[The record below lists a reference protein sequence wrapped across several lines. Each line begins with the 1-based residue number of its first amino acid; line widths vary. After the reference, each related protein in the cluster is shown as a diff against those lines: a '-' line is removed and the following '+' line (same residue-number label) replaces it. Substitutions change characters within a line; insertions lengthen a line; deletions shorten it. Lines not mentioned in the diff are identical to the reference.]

1 MISHTMN
8 IWEIIIERRLRG
20 SKHGEEQFDFMP
32 GRGTTGAHLQRG
44 KVVEKHREI
53 QRDLHMMFIDLHKP
67 LKARGRV
74 SAIGSLEVF
83 EGPGCT

>member
-1 MISHTMN
+1 MGRSSSISCRA
-8 IWEIIIERRLRG
+8 EGQLV
-20 SKHGEEQFDFMP
+20 P
-32 GRGTTGAHLQRG
+32 HLQRG